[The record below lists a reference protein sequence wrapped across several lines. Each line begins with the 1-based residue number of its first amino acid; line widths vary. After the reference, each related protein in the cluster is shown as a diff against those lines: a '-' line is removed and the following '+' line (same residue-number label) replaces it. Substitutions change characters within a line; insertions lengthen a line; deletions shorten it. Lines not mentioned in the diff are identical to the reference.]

1 MRFILSIIAILIVF
15 VSYSSNG
22 QKIFIDPGHGYSAN
36 GGNPDGRTQTEIHTA
51 LATGL
56 KLKALVDNDCSWQS
70 LMSRTTNIGGW
81 VTIGTRQNMSD
92 SWGADYFI
100 SIHCNA
106 GGGTGTETFWCNQSS
121 SPNGAAN
128 INFAEG
134 IQSSMAAGGQ
144 WFDRRVV
151 EEHGFLG
158 YHFGVLTT
166 NQAYSC
172 LSEIGFVD
180 TPGDAAKLNSNS
192 WRDAFA
198 QAYIDALET
207 HMGTTCTSSCPGNL
221 NLPSNALSGTY
232 ISGNTITSTGQVQ
245 NGSNCVLDAS
255 SAVNLDPGFDAVPG
269 STLDAKIGGCQ

>member
-1 MRFILSIIAILIVF
+1 MKFSLYILAFLLVI
-15 VSYSSNG
+15 SYSSNG
-22 QKIFIDPGHGYSAN
+22 QKVFIDPGHGYTST
-36 GGNPDGRTQTEIHTA
+36 GGNPDGRTQTEIETS

-56 KLKALVDNDCSWQS
+56 KLKTLIDNDCNWQS
-70 LMSRTTNIGGW
+70 QMSRTVNVGGW
-81 VTIGTRQNMSD
+81 ISLGARQNMSD

-106 GGGTGTETFWCNQSS
+106 GGGTGTETFWCNAS
-121 SPNGAAN
+121 SPPNATTN
-128 INFAEG
+128 VNFAVN
-134 IQSSMAAGGQ
+134 IQNSMVAGGQ
-144 WFDRRVV
+144 WFNRRVV
-151 EEHGFLG
+151 EDDSYLNFHL
-158 YHFGVLTT
+158 GVLTT

-180 TPGDAAKLNSNS
+180 SGDAAKLNNNA

-207 HMGTTCTSSCPGNL
+207 QLGTTCAGSCPGNL
-221 NLPSNALSGTY
+221 NLPSNTLSGTY

-255 SAVNLDPGFDAVPG
+255 NAVILDPGFDAVTG